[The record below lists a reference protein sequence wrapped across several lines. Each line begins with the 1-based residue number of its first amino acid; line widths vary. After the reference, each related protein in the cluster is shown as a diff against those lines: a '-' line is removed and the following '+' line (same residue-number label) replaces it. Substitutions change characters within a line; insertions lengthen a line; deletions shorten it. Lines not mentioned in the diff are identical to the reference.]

1 MFQDSAMTPQDIKNN
16 DAAMAY
22 FEGRSLG
29 LVKRSAAPIL
39 ESLLGKLQNK
49 PLLGKIIAKVKK
61 VVGKLKKKNKD
72 KSKRFKRAPFST
84 WKRPNP
90 KKVDCSCRKL
100 FALRL
105 ANYVQWLNS
114 SCTNTIICFIQ
125 GM

>member
-1 MFQDSAMTPQDIKNN
+1 MFQDSAMTPEDIKNN
-16 DAAMAY
+16 DAALAY

-72 KSKRFKRAPFST
+72 KSKRFKRAPFT
-84 WKRPNP
+84 VEPTP
-90 KKVDCSCRKL
+90 KPGQALTRIKICTCYNFCLFSKCR
-100 FALRL
+100 
-105 ANYVQWLNS
+105 W
-114 SCTNTIICFIQ
+114 
-125 GM
+125 G